1 MYPTLRLVCVLII
14 LCAVQVGLIF
24 FAGVDIPR
32 FEGAVAINQ
41 FPRILQSVVHVVL
54 GVEAVLLCMCAFGGI
69 GELMHRLTTK
79 K

>member
-41 FPRILQSVVHVVL
+41 
-54 GVEAVLLCMCAFGGI
+54 CMCAFGGI